1 MKIAICDDDKIICEY
16 IKKTIEAYAYKKG
29 FNIDIQVFNSG
40 YNLLFGMNNSFDV
53 LFLDIELK
61 DMTGIEIG
69 KKLRLEISHPMEII
83 FISAHPEY
91 ALDLFKIRPMDFL
104 IKPFN
109 EIDVE
114 KIIDECYSKCHASNE
129 YMTYKSGTDI
139 GRVRYD
145 DILYLSSDLR
155 KILIH
160 KTDSN
165 IIDIYAKLDDIS
177 KKLPEQIFW
186 RIHKSYIV
194 NIRKVEL
201 FQYETMKLINGEIL
215 TISKPYRQDIR
226 SRILTDEEMI

>member
-29 FNIDIQVFNSG
+29 FQINIQVFNSG
-40 YNLLFGMNNSFDV
+40 YDMLFEINNSFDV

-69 KKLRLEISHPMEII
+69 RKLRVETGHAMNII

-109 EIDVE
+109 EMDVE
-114 KIIDECYSKCHASNE
+114 KIIDECYSKYHASDE
-129 YMTYKSGTDI
+129 YVTYKSGTDI

-145 DILYLSSDLR
+145 DILYLSSNLR
-155 KILIH
+155 KVLIH
-160 KTDSN
+160 KTDGS
-165 IIDIYAKLDDIS
+165 IIEIYAKLDDIS
-177 KKLPEQIFW
+177 KKLSEQIFW